1 VDHTGSDTVAAQI
14 SDILSR
20 TVDFKSSGEWQG
32 EHLADKS
39 ALPMLALSALTLPLL
54 GPGSAVA
61 ILNAYFGY
69 NLRLISPISVLNF
82 LSIASQ
88 EGILVKDGKA
98 LEVLSQVDTIVFD
111 KTGTLTLEQPHI
123 GQIYTWHDIAADEI
137 LAYAA
142 AAESKQTHPIAR
154 AIRQEATSRE
164 LLVPEIDQASYEVG
178 YGVKTSVA
186 DRFIRVGSSRFMEME
201 GLAIPSQASATQTY
215 CHEHGYALVYV
226 AIGDQLV
233 GGIELHA
240 TIRPEAKR
248 VISDLQQ
255 RHMAVYIISGDHEKP
270 TQQLAQELAVD
281 HYFAETLPEQK
292 AELIAQ
298 LQHEGRSVCFVGD
311 GINDAIALTTA
322 DVSISLSGA
331 SALAIDAA
339 QIILLDARLDQVTRL
354 FELAKHLDANMKSN
368 LITTV
373 IPGVACIGGVYL
385 LKFGVIATEVLYNL
399 GLVAGVT
406 NAMLPALKYERQ
418 QLEPHTA

>member
-1 VDHTGSDTVAAQI
+1 
-14 SDILSR
+14 
-20 TVDFKSSGEWQG
+20 
-32 EHLADKS
+32 
-39 ALPMLALSALTLPLL
+39 
-54 GPGSAVA
+54 
-61 ILNAYFGY
+61 
-69 NLRLISPISVLNF
+69 
-82 LSIASQ
+82 
-88 EGILVKDGKA
+88 
-98 LEVLSQVDTIVFD
+98 
-111 KTGTLTLEQPHI
+111 
-123 GQIYTWHDIAADEI
+123 
-137 LAYAA
+137 
-142 AAESKQTHPIAR
+142 
-154 AIRQEATSRE
+154 
-164 LLVPEIDQASYEVG
+164 
-178 YGVKTSVA
+178 
-186 DRFIRVGSSRFMEME
+186 
-201 GLAIPSQASATQTY
+201 
-215 CHEHGYALVYV
+215 V

-255 RHMAVYIISGDHEKP
+255 SHMAVYIISGDHEKP